1 MKFLMKHNHQEKY
14 VFQSTNI
21 DSGKDKVD
29 GRASDK

>member
-1 MKFLMKHNHQEKY
+1 MKFLMKHIIKKY